1 MIVKND
7 FFHKKMLQLIILQ
20 FTILVIILK
29 DYTTLQENNEI
40 KINLRDKK

>member
-1 MIVKND
+1 
-7 FFHKKMLQLIILQ
+7 MLQLIILQ